1 MDGRV
6 HHTARAFHGCT
17 CGMTSPLRN
26 VAAGVGTT
34 NGLPELADRAGR
46 DLEGATAQQVLRW
59 AADTFPGSFAVAS
72 SMGDG
77 LLAHLVSTVDRA
89 IPLLFL
95 DTGYHFAETIGTRDA
110 VAASY
115 GVEVRTVLPLLTV
128 SQQDQAHGARL
139 WERDP
144 GRCCAM
150 RKVEPLERALVEFTA
165 WGSGV
170 RRDESVTRRDAG
182 VVEWD
187 AKRQKVKVN
196 PLAAWTQADVDA
208 YVAEHGVLVNPLAYD
223 GYPSIG
229 CAPCTHRVAVGQD
242 PRSGRWSGQAKT
254 ECGLH
259 V

>member
-1 MDGRV
+1 MHDSEPVTECAEGR
-6 HHTARAFHGCT
+6 
-17 CGMTSPLRN
+17 L
-26 VAAGVGTT
+26 
-34 NGLPELADRAGR
+34 GLDEDVELQSIAEQAGR
-46 DLEGATAQQVLRW
+46 DVEGATAHEVIRW
-59 AADTFPGSFAVAS
+59 AVETFGARFAIAS

-77 LLAHLVSTVDRA
+77 LLAHLAASVSPGID
-89 IPLLFL
+89 ILFL

-115 GVEVRTVLPLLTV
+115 DVKLRTVLPLLTV
-128 SQQDQAHGARL
+128 QQQDAEYGPDL
-139 WERDP
+139 WNRDP
-144 GRCCAM
+144 TACCAM
-150 RKVEPLERALVEFTA
+150 RKVEPLSRALEPYVA

-170 RRDESVTRRDAG
+170 RRDEAVTRRDTR

-187 AKRQKVKVN
+187 SRRGKVKVN
-196 PLAAWTQADVDA
+196 PIAAWTQADVDA
-208 YVAEHGVLVNPLAYD
+208 YVHEHGVLVNPLAYD

-229 CAPCTHRVAVGQD
+229 CAPCTHRVAPGED